1 LGIPYWVSCRTND
14 IDAAEAATSSS
25 MLDVCC
31 DGGDVATTTIS
42 AVANVLPS
50 RLPPYQKYRSRYPTS
65 PTKHSYAHASIVI
78 PRGNEDDLSLENDSD
93 DDEGDSARDEGI
105 ERKGEEWDER
115 KETSQWAQWKH
126 WIAPQTPSFPSS
138 LSVTWHTLLRDTYF
152 PPVLQKKSSNK
163 TQSARE
169 KNDVKSGDEHDSK
182 PPSSPL
188 FSSLMS
194 LASSKASPS
203 TSSISLVAPPLS
215 TPIEISAATMAAA
228 YDRVAAPRERSDVQ
242 EIVENWK
249 AKQQEVEV
257 ENKEEEFTICFCD
270 GASSSVQSRFC
281 QSCAGGAA
289 TSSTT
294 FSVIR
299 QTLDK
304 NHEREENFEDDR
316 VWRSWE
322 ADARA
327 RELLWR
333 LVSDSSRAEESVYSL
348 CLGR

>member
-1 LGIPYWVSCRTND
+1 
-14 IDAAEAATSSS
+14 
-25 MLDVCC
+25 
-31 DGGDVATTTIS
+31 
-42 AVANVLPS
+42 
-50 RLPPYQKYRSRYPTS
+50 
-65 PTKHSYAHASIVI
+65 
-78 PRGNEDDLSLENDSD
+78 
-93 DDEGDSARDEGI
+93 
-105 ERKGEEWDER
+105 
-115 KETSQWAQWKH
+115 
-126 WIAPQTPSFPSS
+126 
-138 LSVTWHTLLRDTYF
+138 
-152 PPVLQKKSSNK
+152 
-163 TQSARE
+163 
-169 KNDVKSGDEHDSK
+169 
-182 PPSSPL
+182 
-188 FSSLMS
+188 
-194 LASSKASPS
+194 
-203 TSSISLVAPPLS
+203 
-215 TPIEISAATMAAA
+215 MAAA